1 LLNSIKLKGEKNYI
15 IWKEVIEDIAVINKL
30 RQYIYK
36 KRKVLKY
43 MNEFDEKANEIKLVV
58 WQI

>member
-1 LLNSIKLKGEKNYI
+1 MLNSIKLKGEKNYI

-43 MNEFDEKANEIKLVV
+43 MNEFDEKANKIKLAV
-58 WQI
+58 